1 MKKILAIALSLATP
15 VAFAQ
20 TCAAPG
26 GPITAGG
33 TTVTGNTCGTD
44 NGFGGGICTGSQG
57 FDPATTVAIY
67 AVQVG
72 ATNNFHITVQDTA
85 PYNAAIALINPGAC
99 GPLAPC
105 YAQGNDANAAGGGE
119 TLPDGGGN
127 FPANI
132 PAGTYYAAVF
142 SFDSA
147 PAGCGAFS
155 MTVHPV
161 LPVQLQSFTVG

>member
-15 VAFAQ
+15 IAFAQ

-44 NGFGGGICTGSQG
+44 NGFGGGICTGSQV
-57 FDPATTVAIY
+57 FDPSTTVAIY

-72 ATNNFHITVQDTA
+72 ATNSFHITVEDTA
-85 PYNAAIALINPGAC
+85 PYNAAIALLGPAAC
-99 GPLAPC
+99 GFAAPC
-105 YAQGNDANAAGGGE
+105 VAANDANAAGGGE
-119 TLPDGGGN
+119 TLPEGGGN
-127 FPANI
+127 FPTLA
-132 PAGTYYAAVF
+132 AGTYYAAVF
-142 SFDSA
+142 STESGS
-147 PAGCGAFS
+147 AGCGQFS